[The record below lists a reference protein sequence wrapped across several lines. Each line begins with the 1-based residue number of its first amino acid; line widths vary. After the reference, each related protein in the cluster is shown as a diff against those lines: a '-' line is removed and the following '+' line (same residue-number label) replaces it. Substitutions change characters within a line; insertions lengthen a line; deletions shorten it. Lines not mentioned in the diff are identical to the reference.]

1 MKTTNFKIQ
10 YGKQYTP
17 NEALQLTLTIFSL
30 NAGFSMENEGIVA
43 RKRMRMKG
51 AEWGEYKERNKDK
64 EEPFMKGHATQKGTL
79 IGVRKLICKG
89 LSWQMKKQGMK
100 S

>member
-51 AEWGEYKERNKDK
+51 AE
-64 EEPFMKGHATQKGTL
+64 
-79 IGVRKLICKG
+79 
-89 LSWQMKKQGMK
+89 
-100 S
+100 